1 MEREKLDNLVEEVIG
16 DLKSKIETISAAAE
30 TPDIMIRVQLQEARD
45 KAVAVL
51 EKAVNA
57 IGNACQGEYDP
68 KQIVEGLKVA
78 IDRSQD
84 LFDQT
89 MRQINEIKGLNA
101 DDPEKTDPF
110 PILPNEEEETV
121 QETPFAEEEPSQENE
136 AEESTDEVS
145 AMAREVLESWIAPE
159 GEDK

>member
-84 LFDQT
+84 LFDPSK
-89 MRQINEIKGLNA
+89 RRRGNRSGN
-101 DDPEKTDPF
+101 
-110 PILPNEEEETV
+110 TV
-121 QETPFAEEEPSQENE
+121 CRRRT
-136 AEESTDEVS
+136 ES
-145 AMAREVLESWIAPE
+145 RE
-159 GEDK
+159 